1 MSNYI
6 TFGMNTLGLILISEL
21 FVMLMIGNILV
32 KVRPLQSIFHTKPN
46 YRKNGLDE
54 TKMSLKEVSM
64 PNHLVMKALNL
75 YTAERGVV
83 RDKSNNAIAAR
94 NFSIG
99 KMNGLAMRKEYLD
112 QYLSDNNLALVFYS
126 LGEKY
131 IIHKGTYQSIG
142 QRYDLSGAYCY
153 HDNSFDEIQ
162 PMHISNTL

>member
-1 MSNYI
+1 
-6 TFGMNTLGLILISEL
+6 
-21 FVMLMIGNILV
+21 MIGYILV

-46 YRKNGLDE
+46 YRK
-54 TKMSLKEVSM
+54 
-64 PNHLVMKALNL
+64 
-75 YTAERGVV
+75 
-83 RDKSNNAIAAR
+83 
-94 NFSIG
+94 
-99 KMNGLAMRKEYLD
+99 NGLAMRKEYLD

-131 IIHKGTYQSIG
+131 IIQKGTYQSMG